1 MDILRKAIPYM
12 ICYLLGRASYLYHRN
27 KYLEE
32 KKQELLA
39 YRAQLIEIEESLE
52 EKDKAIRNKWQ
63 RMVNDISQY
72 KAVIDP
78 EDVGKWNEWDDAFFQ
93 SWKSAE
99 K

>member
-1 MDILRKAIPYM
+1 MDFLFKVMTYASLYF
-12 ICYLLGRASYLYHRN
+12 LGRTSYVWWQN
-27 KYLEE
+27 KYLEG
-32 KKQELLA
+32 KRQDLIA
-39 YRAQLIEIEESLE
+39 YHAQLVEIEQALE
-52 EKDKAIRNKWQ
+52 EKDAHIRDKWQ

-78 EDVGKWNEWDDAFFQ
+78 EDVGKWSEWDDAFFQ